1 MALKQNM
8 KKGDVIKLND
18 LTLKKPGTGL
28 KWDERKKIIGYILK
42 KDKSKNNLLKK
53 NDVKKN

>member
-1 MALKQNM
+1 M